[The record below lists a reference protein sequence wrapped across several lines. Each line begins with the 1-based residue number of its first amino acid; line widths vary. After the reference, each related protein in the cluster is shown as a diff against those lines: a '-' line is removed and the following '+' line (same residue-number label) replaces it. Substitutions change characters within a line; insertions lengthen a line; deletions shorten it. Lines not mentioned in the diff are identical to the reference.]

1 MFALLDSSSAAVW
14 SMNERFVEDFY
25 EFVGSSLS
33 KKVSILAVVFVMLK
47 RFFFAFTGYHFLQG
61 FYEKLYTLALRGM
74 NYGNGGNYRESGEKW
89 VIDYVGRTFRNEKLV
104 VFDVGA
110 NVGNYGL
117 ALRSIL
123 GQEATIHAFE
133 PSAATYSKLQA
144 ALGNDQSVVL
154 NQVGLSNQPGTLT
167 LYSNAE
173 GSDFASVYERNLD
186 HHGVQMNQK
195 EEIQL
200 KTIDDYCAEM
210 HIERIHFLKL
220 DIEGNELNALKG
232 ASNLLEKGAIAM
244 IQFEFGGC
252 NVDARTFFRDYWL
265 LLHNQFRIY
274 RILKDGL
281 AEVKQYNENFE
292 IFANINYLAIK
303 R

>member
-1 MFALLDSSSAAVW
+1 
-14 SMNERFVEDFY
+14 MNEWFVEDFY

-33 KKVSILAVVFVMLK
+33 KKVSILAPVFIMLK
-47 RFFFAFTGYHFLQG
+47 RFFFAFTGYRFLQG

-89 VIDYVGRTFRNEKLV
+89 VIEYVRRTFRNEKLV

-123 GQEATIHAFE
+123 GQGASIYAFE
-133 PSAATYSKLQA
+133 PSAATYAKLQA

-154 NQVGLSNQPGTLT
+154 NKVGLSNQAGTLT

-200 KTIDDYCAEM
+200 KTLDDYCAEM
-210 HIERIHFLKL
+210 QIERIHFLKL

-265 LLHNQFRIY
+265 LLHDQFRIY

>member
-1 MFALLDSSSAAVW
+1 LFALLDSSSAAEW
-14 SMNERFVEDFY
+14 SMNEWFVEDFY
-25 EFVGSSLS
+25 EFVGSSHR
-33 KKVSILAVVFVMLK
+33 KKLSILAFVFIMLK
-47 RFFFAFTGYHFLQG
+47 RFFFAFTGYRFLQG
-61 FYEKLYTLALRGM
+61 FYEKLFTLALRGM

-89 VIDYVGRTFRNEKLV
+89 VMEFVGRSFSDEKLV

-110 NVGNYGL
+110 NVGNYGR

-123 GQEATIHAFE
+123 GKRASIHAFE
-133 PSAATYSKLQA
+133 PSAATFAKLQA
-144 ALGNDQSVVL
+144 VLGDDPSVML
-154 NQVGLSNQPGTLT
+154 NHAGLSNEPGVLT

-173 GSDFASVYERNLD
+173 GSDFASVYPRNLD

-200 KTIDDYCAEM
+200 KTLDDYCAEK
-210 HIERIHFLKL
+210 IIDRIHFLKL

-232 ASNLLEKGAIAM
+232 ARNLLDKGAIAM

-252 NVDARTFFRDYWL
+252 NVDARTYFRDYWL